1 MADNNTIARPY
12 ARAAFEL
19 AREKKALAKWSEALT
34 AAKEALLDGQ
44 AVRFLS
50 HPALSDEQKLGFLT
64 DLMKKAGGKASVL
77 AGGSKEGLN
86 FLKLLL
92 EYNRVDVLP
101 EISEQFE
108 TLKASVENTVDVTV
122 TSAAALTAAQKK
134 AITAALKERLGR
146 TVQLETAIDESLI
159 GGAVIRA
166 GDVVID
172 GSLRSRLEGLSNAL
186 IS

>member
-19 AREKKALAKWSEALT
+19 ANEKGDLAKWSAALT
-34 AAKEALLDGQ
+34 AAKDVLADGQ
-44 AVRFLS
+44 AVKFLA
-50 HPALSDEQKLGFLT
+50 HPTLTDEQKLAFLT
-64 DLMKKAGGKASVL
+64 DLFKSAGGKTSIL
-77 AGGSKEGLN
+77 AGASKQGQN

-92 EYNRVDVLP
+92 EYGRVAVLP
-101 EISEQFE
+101 EIAEHFE
-108 TLKASVENTVDVTV
+108 VLKANIENTVDVTV
-122 TSAAALTAAQKK
+122 TSAAPMSAAQQKK
-134 AITAALKERLGR
+134 VAAALVERLGR
-146 TVQLETAIDESLI
+146 KVRLETEIDESLI

-172 GSLRSRLEGLSNAL
+172 GSLRSRLEGLSHAL

>member
-19 AREKKALAKWSEALT
+19 ASEKGTLAKWSEALN
-34 AAKEALLDGQ
+34 AAKEVLVDGQ
-44 AVRFLS
+44 AVKFLS
-50 HPALSDEQKLGFLT
+50 HPALTDEQKLGFLT
-64 DLMKKAGGKASVL
+64 ELFKKAGGKASVL
-77 AGGSKEGLN
+77 AGGSKEGNN

-92 EYNRVDVLP
+92 EYGRIAVLP
-101 EISEQFE
+101 EIAQQFE
-108 TLKASVENTVDVTV
+108 TLKANVENTVDVTV
-122 TSAAALTAAQKK
+122 TSAVAMSAAQQK
-134 AITAALKERLGR
+134 AVTAALKKRLGR
-146 TVQLETAIDESLI
+146 SVRLETEIDESLI

>member
-19 AREKKALAKWSEALT
+19 ASEKGDLAKWAEALT
-34 AAKEALLDGQ
+34 AAQEVLADGR
-44 AVRFLS
+44 VVKFLGR
-50 HPALSDEQKLGFLT
+50 PALTDEQRLGFLT
-64 DLMKKAGGKASVL
+64 DLFKSAGGKASIL
-77 AGGSKEGLN
+77 AGGSKQGVN

-92 EYNRVDVLP
+92 EYGRVAVLP
-101 EISEQFE
+101 EIAEHFE
-108 TLKASVENTVDVTV
+108 VLKANIENTVDITV
-122 TSAAALTAAQKK
+122 TSAAPMSAAQQK
-134 AITAALKERLGR
+134 AVTAALKKRLGR
-146 TVQLETAIDESLI
+146 TVRLETAIDESLL

>member
-19 AREKKALAKWSEALT
+19 AREKGKLANWSEALT
-34 AAKEALLDGQ
+34 AAKDALADGQ
-44 AVRFLS
+44 IVKFLS
-50 HPALSDEQKLGFLT
+50 IPALSDEQRHGFLT
-64 DLMKKAGGKASVL
+64 DLFKKAAGKTSVL
-77 AGGSKEGLN
+77 AGSNEQGNN
-86 FLKLLL
+86 FLKLLI
-92 EYNRVDVLP
+92 EYDRVAVLP

-108 TLKASVENTVDVTV
+108 VLKANVENTVEVTV
-122 TSAAALTAAQKK
+122 TSAAAISAAQKK

-146 TVQLETAIDESLI
+146 TVQLETDIDESLI